1 MDGGNAVAASTVS
14 TEPVDFVSPQR
25 TAGHSAAA
33 RMAGSKHGWFTVIWL
48 IYLIDYADRF
58 AVSAVLP
65 AMQKDFALSD
75 VQAGLMSGSLFLG
88 LAILAVPCGLAVD
101 RYSRKYM
108 ITLMTLIWSVATWS
122 TGLAKSFSALMA
134 SRVLVGAGEAGYNP
148 AGYALIA
155 AWYPA
160 RLRGTMVGI
169 FQMAQPLGIAL
180 GVLLAGHLAARFGW
194 RAVFGVL
201 AVPGLLLALLMLF
214 APDYKTRRVGI
225 SADAVIR
232 PGLADTLRFIAGNRT
247 LQLIY
252 LAQLPITAYIMAAN
266 IWAPT
271 FVVRQ
276 YGLGL
281 AEAATAVS
289 SVMMLIALGA
299 ILGGWLSDRLSRN
312 NPRARI
318 GICLLFLAG
327 TMVLHTAT
335 YIGSMHGLPLNAA
348 IGGFAIGGMFA
359 TANWGTLVAAGL
371 DQSPPQY
378 RASAQSFLPMFQ
390 AIATVFAGVLSGA
403 LSDLLGLTTAL
414 AVLCVIGMVC
424 GFVLLVFALRTYD
437 GDYRRQ
443 HALGSFE
450 VDIG

>member
-14 TEPVDFVSPQR
+14 TEHVDFVSPQM
-25 TAGHSAAA
+25 TAGHGAAA
-33 RMAGSKHGWFTVIWL
+33 RIAGSKHGWFTVIWL

-65 AMQKDFALSD
+65 AIQKDFALSD

-122 TGLAKSFSALMA
+122 TGLAKSFTALIA

-180 GVLLAGHLAARFGW
+180 GVLLAGHLASHFGW

-201 AVPGLLLALLMLF
+201 AVPGLVLALLMLF
-214 APDYKTRRVGI
+214 APDYKTRRVGG
-225 SADAVIR
+225 SADTVVR

-289 SVMMLIALGA
+289 SVMMLIAIGA
-299 ILGGWLSDRLSRN
+299 ILGGWLSDRISRN

-318 GICLLFLAG
+318 SICLVFLVGA
-327 TMVLHTAT
+327 MVLHSAT
-335 YIGSMHGLPLNAA
+335 YIGSLHGLSLNAG

-414 AVLCVIGMVC
+414 AVLCVTGMTC
-424 GFVLLVFALRTYD
+424 GFVLLLLALRTYD

-443 HALGSFE
+443 HSLGSFE
-450 VDIG
+450 VEVG